1 MTGIVWCNTFI
12 EGTEQLERIE
22 EQYKAMGIKPIE
34 KNKSINRY
42 SIVFENEDYW
52 KVVISTGNA
61 RGHKCNI
68 SYISRQTPLSVIQT
82 IIFPCTRALPYTAYH
97 YYGDPVGED

>member
-12 EGTEQLERIE
+12 EGIEQLERIE
-22 EQYKAMGIKPIE
+22 EQYKAMDIKVIE

-42 SIVFENEDYW
+42 SIIFENEDYW
-52 KVVISTGNA
+52 KVVISTDSA

-68 SYISRQTPLSVIQT
+68 SYISRQNPLSVIET
-82 IIFPCTRALPYTAYH
+82 IIFPCTRALPYTACH
-97 YYGDPVGED
+97 YYGNPVGEG

>member
-1 MTGIVWCNTFI
+1 MTGIVWCNTLI
-12 EGTEQLERIE
+12 EGIEQLERIE
-22 EQYKAMGIKPIE
+22 EQYKAMGIKSIE
-34 KNKSINRY
+34 KNKSISHY
-42 SIVFENEDYW
+42 SIIFENEDYW
-52 KVVISTGNA
+52 KVVISTENA

-68 SYISRQTPLSVIQT
+68 SYISRQIPLSVIKT